1 MPLTQI
7 DGARQI
13 KDDSITNSEISPSAA
28 IALSKLAEA
37 VIQADGGQAFTAN
50 QSMGGFALTNVLDP
64 VSAQD
69 AATRAWVL
77 AQIGGISTS
86 GITARAA
93 STANLTLSG
102 TQTVDGVSLSAA
114 DIILVKNQTAPEEN
128 GVYAVAAGA
137 WSRVPGMDTWA
148 EVPGTLVSVQQG
160 TTLADTLWL
169 STADTGGTL
178 GTTAISFMQLP
189 SPTDLLAGAGL
200 TRTGQTFDVVA
211 GDASIVVN
219 ANELHAQLAAN
230 AGLELLGGG
239 IGVNTDDSSIEKD
252 GSGNLRVK
260 AGGVTNAMLATTY
273 VQQANY
279 VVRETPSGAV
289 NGSNTSFGLAAT
301 PIAGTEMVFLNGILQ
316 EPGAGNDYTIS
327 GATITYL
334 SAPLT
339 GDRIRVTYLK

>member
-1 MPLTQI
+1 MALTQI
-7 DGARQI
+7 DAARQI
-13 KDDSITNSEISPSAA
+13 KDDSITNAEISPSAA
-28 IALSKLAEA
+28 IALTKLAEP

-93 STANLTLSG
+93 STVNLTLSG

-114 DIILVKNQTAPEEN
+114 DIILVKNQTAPAEN

-160 TTLADTLWL
+160 TANADSLWL

-178 GTTAISFMQLP
+178 NTTAISFMQLP
-189 SPTDLLAGAGL
+189 SPSDLLAGAGL
-200 TRTGQTFDVVA
+200 TRTGQTFDVVS
-211 GDASIVVN
+211 GDSSIVVN
-219 ANELHAQLAAN
+219 ANELHVQLAAN
-230 AGLELLGGG
+230 GGLELNTGLQ
-239 IGVNTDDSSIEKD
+239 VNTDDSSIEKD
-252 GSGNLRVK
+252 GSGNLQVK

-279 VVRETPSGAV
+279 VVRETPSGSV
-289 NGSNTSFGLAAT
+289 NGSNTTFALAAT
-301 PIAGTEMVFLNGILQ
+301 PIASTEMVFLNGLLQ

-327 GATITYL
+327 GGTITYL
-334 SAPLT
+334 AAPLT
-339 GDRIRVTYLK
+339 GDKIRVTYLK